1 MSNKIIKK
9 ILLLSF
15 LFISIFSFYN
25 NSFAV
30 CTDDSS
36 VSDCL
41 NSSESKPESLVG
53 INNDSYD
60 VNESFK
66 TQILNIIKTLSS
78 ILSIIAIG
86 AIAFSGLKMTLSQ
99 GKDEDIKKSKDII
112 KWTIIG
118 YLGLMSSGAIIAIV
132 INFVYGIGG
141 N

>member
-30 CTDDSS
+30 CTDDST

-41 NSSESKPESLVG
+41 NQNTPSSLVWT
-53 INNDSYD
+53 NTDSYE
-60 VNESFK
+60 VNEWFK
-66 TQILNIIKTLSS
+66 TKILDIIKTLSS
-78 ILSIIAIG
+78 ILSIIAIW
-86 AIAFSGLKMTLSQ
+86 AIAFSWLKMTLSQ
-99 GKDEDIKKSKDII
+99 WKDEDIKKSKDII
-112 KWTIIG
+112 KWTVIW
-118 YLGLMSSGAIIAIV
+118 YLWLMSSWAIVAIV
-132 INFVYGIGG
+132 INFVYWIWW